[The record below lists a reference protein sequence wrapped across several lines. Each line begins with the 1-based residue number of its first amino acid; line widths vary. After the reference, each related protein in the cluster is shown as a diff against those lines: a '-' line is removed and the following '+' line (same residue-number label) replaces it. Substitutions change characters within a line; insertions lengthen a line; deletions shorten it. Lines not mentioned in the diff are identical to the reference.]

1 MTIRIKIASMLSAGA
16 LLALS
21 FANNSIAAP
30 AREEVRLLTATQVL
44 EEVQAMPDQRLPD
57 TLLAHAYGIAV
68 IPDVTQIALIFG
80 GRHGNGV
87 LTMRDTLNS
96 PWSNPVFVSLS
107 GASGGLQVG
116 MQASDIILVFTTKSG
131 GDGIALGKLTLGAD
145 ASVAA
150 GPVGRQATAATD
162 VSLAEIYSYARTR
175 GLFGGI
181 AIDGSAIAI
190 DKSANRA
197 FYGKPDVT
205 ASEILSGSA
214 PTPPETAQRFLARLA
229 KTTHSAVRNS
239 PAPQAD
245 LPAPA
250 AQVAPIPAPT
260 APAAEPPRTYP
271 LENRSPN

>member
-1 MTIRIKIASMLSAGA
+1 MTIRIKFPSIFIAGA

-21 FANNSIAAP
+21 FANNSIAGS
-30 AREEVRLLTATQVL
+30 AREEGRLLTATEVL
-44 EEVQAMPDQRLPD
+44 EDVQGMPDQRLPD

-96 PWSNPVFVSLS
+96 PWSNPVFISLT

-116 MQASDIILVFTTKSG
+116 MEASDIILVFTTKSG
-131 GDGIALGKLTLGAD
+131 VDGIALGKLTLGAD

-181 AIDGSAIAI
+181 AFDGSAIAI

-214 PTPPETAQRFLARLA
+214 PTPPETAQRFLSRLA
-229 KTTHSAVRNS
+229 KTTHSTVRGS

-245 LPAPA
+245 TPAA
-250 AQVAPIPAPT
+250 AQVTPVPAPT
-260 APAAEPPRTYP
+260 APAAEARTYP
-271 LENRSPN
+271 LESPSPN